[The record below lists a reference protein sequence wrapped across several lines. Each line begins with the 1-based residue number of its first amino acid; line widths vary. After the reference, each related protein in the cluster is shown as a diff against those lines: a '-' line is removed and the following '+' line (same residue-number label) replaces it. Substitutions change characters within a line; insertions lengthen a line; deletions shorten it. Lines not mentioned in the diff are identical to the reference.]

1 MGSTIRHTHQSNFIM
16 LFLKILIREFLAID
30 AHPARTVLSFEIAG
44 LDHKV
49 GDDTVEGGGA
59 VSEWGWEW
67 GLVWFLYF
75 WIVIDVDD
83 VKLWKN

>member
-1 MGSTIRHTHQSNFIM
+1 M

-49 GDDTVEGGGA
+49 GDDTVEGGRA
-59 VSEWGWEW
+59 VSE
-67 GLVWFLYF
+67 
-75 WIVIDVDD
+75 
-83 VKLWKN
+83 